1 MDIDIDIY
9 SPTQL
14 SELQKITSSSLMS
27 FTVIAAIFSM
37 MESTLS
43 GQILFSNPAA
53 RWGVSTILICIPVSV
68 VGNNRVI
75 NKVYMYIYIYVCI
88 DLLIDLFSCCIFYLL
103 CILWNICIYTYV
115 YCIYTYVYCIYTYV
129 YIYV

>member
-1 MDIDIDIY
+1 MDIDIDIDIY

-27 FTVIAAIFSM
+27 FTVNAAIFSM

-75 NKVYMYIYIYVCI
+75 NKVYMYIYMCKYTY
-88 DLLIDLFSCCIFYLL
+88 IF
-103 CILWNICIYTYV
+103 ICIYM
-115 YCIYTYVYCIYTYV
+115 YV
-129 YIYV
+129 YIYLCIYIYIYLSAYMYLYMYICIYVCKNM